1 MLSPLYFIKCIRSE
15 VTECCQFILLIFVLI
30 RVRYNFVRCR
40 FCSSSGC
47 AFAVGYSI
55 RSADT
60 GTGFAPTEPNMVEAP
75 RTNPRNAERVFFLI
89 FFSFLLDVTDRNQCF
104 LIPVC
109 FNYLFLSFKSGT
121 FLILSF
127 TFYNNSS
134 CNRRC
139 CQGK

>member
-1 MLSPLYFIKCIRSE
+1 MYSVRNGRMLPVHLSDICTGSRPVQLRLMPVPVVVHSLSVIPS
-15 VTECCQFILLIFVLI
+15 VP
-30 RVRYNFVRCR
+30 
-40 FCSSSGC
+40 
-47 AFAVGYSI
+47 
-55 RSADT
+55 ADT
-60 GTGFAPTEPNMVEAP
+60 GTGFAPIEPNMVEAP

-89 FFSFLLDVTDRNQCF
+89 FFSFLLDVTDRNQSF

>member
-1 MLSPLYFIKCIRSE
+1 MFSPLNFIKCIRSE

-30 RVRYNFVRCR
+30 RVRYNSLSVIP
-40 FCSSSGC
+40 S
-47 AFAVGYSI
+47 VP
-55 RSADT
+55 ADT